1 MLGPSASAP
10 FWELGSV
17 EGSEKLRPLECLVV
31 CAHCFRNE
39 NAGKVGAG
47 ERSVGRS
54 EYGLKMIDECRLG
67 WQDFFVPGAWWPK
80 ATERK
85 GDLLKA

>member
-1 MLGPSASAP
+1 
-10 FWELGSV
+10 
-17 EGSEKLRPLECLVV
+17 
-31 CAHCFRNE
+31 
-39 NAGKVGAG
+39 
-47 ERSVGRS
+47 
-54 EYGLKMIDECRLG
+54 LG